1 MRDPNLKEAED
12 IYFWVDK
19 QIASSTKRIHLEAC
33 EVLINHFEKCKF
45 KKDIPTQKEMRDYL
59 IILRKCLKRKNT
71 VLRKREFVERK
82 NNGNGNY
89 GKV

>member
-19 QIASSTKRIHLEAC
+19 QIASSTKGMHLEAC

-45 KKDIPTQKEMRDYL
+45 KRDIPTTKEMRDY
-59 IILRKCLKRKNT
+59 IAILKKCLKRKKG
-71 VLRKREFVERK
+71 VLRKREFDERK
-82 NNGNGNY
+82 NNGNG
-89 GKV
+89 KV